1 MAVGQFAVCL
11 PEARA
16 GPQARLYTQIL
27 IQEGP
32 VRRAASHNFFSRP
45 RGSSRVEGEVLA
57 VSRGFPLPRAVSE
70 LRSRG

>member
-16 GPQARLYTQIL
+16 GPQARLYPNTHP
-27 IQEGP
+27 G
-32 VRRAASHNFFSRP
+32 RP
-45 RGSSRVEGEVLA
+45 RAPPVAIFFLIRDSSRVEGEVLA

>member
-27 IQEGP
+27 NQEGP
-32 VRRAASHNFFSRP
+32 RASQFFFLV
-45 RGSSRVEGEVLA
+45 RGSPRVEGEVLA